1 MLYLEGDVMKTFLG
15 RFYRDKF
22 YIELIVAAG
31 LFLTALVF
39 NMLME
44 FIIYMLYFII
54 FLEITRAI
62 LNYIREQ
69 RVVLSILVDAFIILA
84 LRELI
89 VNVVKINNE
98 KLDSIEALFAS
109 SLNWNVLIV
118 SGVILFLLFVRYLSV
133 KTSQR
138 YMFERKNLKSIPDDE
153 YIS

>member
-1 MLYLEGDVMKTFLG
+1 MKTFIG

-22 YIELIVAAG
+22 YIEIIVAAG
-31 LFLTALVF
+31 LFFLALVF

-54 FLEITRAI
+54 FLEITRAVI
-62 LNYIREQ
+62 NYIREQ
-69 RVVLSILVDAFIILA
+69 RVVLTILVDAFIILA

-109 SLNWNVLIV
+109 SLNWNILII
-118 SGVILFLLFVRYLSV
+118 SGVILFLLLVRYLSV

-138 YMFERKNLKSIPDDE
+138 YMFERKNLKSISEND
-153 YIS
+153 YVS

>member
-1 MLYLEGDVMKTFLG
+1 MRTFIG

-22 YIELIVAAG
+22 YIELIVAG
-31 LFLTALVF
+31 SLFLIALVF

-54 FLEITRAI
+54 FLEITRAVI
-62 LNYIREQ
+62 NYIREQ
-69 RVVLSILVDAFIILA
+69 RVVLTILVDAFIILA

-98 KLDSIEALFAS
+98 NIESIDALLAS
-109 SLNWNVLIV
+109 SLNWNILVIA
-118 SGVILFLLFVRYLSV
+118 GVVVFLLFVRYLSI

-138 YMFERKNLKSIPDDE
+138 YMFEKKNLKSIPDDE
-153 YIS
+153 YVS